1 MRIQLLIANVMRA
14 PLAPP
19 PAPLL
24 PPFETSHAFP
34 NPPQQH
40 LRVSLRRLVRTLI
53 LVLALIVRHLRVR
66 RPFVHGL
73 RRLHRRRRRR
83 CGLLSPHR
91 LLLLAAKTLERASTA
106 ARAALPLRPEH
117 LVRAFFHDI
126 RRQRAAGGCSDH
138 VLAGDARRQ
147 RADIAGVAPRRQRA
161 QLREDSRQPRVPLIP
176 RIRQARRR
184 GTVGREDVPALEL
197 AGKEGDAGGRR
208 ESGEDELL
216 REVAGQGGRGGHQ
229 GVDVGREA
237 GQDDDQAARVA
248 GVAEEGDELVE
259 GLGREGAAA
268 AQVVRFVDDEHLAE
282 RLRQL
287 LARLGRRLADVL
299 PDQVGR
305 RALENFVRGQEA
317 QLVEHL
323 AHAARDCR
331 LAGACGG

>member
-1 MRIQLLIANVMRA
+1 MHPLLSMRIQLLIANIMRP

-24 PPFETSHAFP
+24 PPRETSHAFP
-34 NPPQQH
+34 NPPQQR

-73 RRLHRRRRRR
+73 RRLHSRRRRR

-126 RRQRAAGGCSDH
+126 RQRRAGGSDH
-138 VLAGDARRQ
+138 VLASDARRQ
-147 RADIAGVAPRRQRA
+147 RADVAGVAPRRQRT
-161 QLREDSRQPRVPLIP
+161 QLREDGRQPRVAVIL
-176 RIRQARRR
+176 RVRQARRR

-197 AGKEGDAGGRR
+197 AGKDGDAGGRR
-208 ESGEDELL
+208 EGGEDELL

-248 GVAEEGDELVE
+248 SVAQEGDELVE

-282 RLRQL
+282 RL
-287 LARLGRRLADVL
+287 
-299 PDQVGR
+299 
-305 RALENFVRGQEA
+305 
-317 QLVEHL
+317 
-323 AHAARDCR
+323 
-331 LAGACGG
+331 